1 MLLIL
6 YSISG
11 VNSRNG
17 GKMVRKK
24 MVEKWI
30 LNGFHFDKG
39 ILTDSEFEPPEG
51 LPRGN
56 GGPGESAGHRTGGCH
71 VSKAKGRPGN
81 VVCEDEGG

>member
-30 LNGFHFDKG
+30 FNGFHFDKG
-39 ILTDSEFEPPEG
+39 
-51 LPRGN
+51 
-56 GGPGESAGHRTGGCH
+56 
-71 VSKAKGRPGN
+71 RPYDWFFGTLN
-81 VVCEDEGG
+81 MIIAAQ

>member
-39 ILTDSEFEPPEG
+39 SINQD
-51 LPRGN
+51 RGKR
-56 GGPGESAGHRTGGCH
+56 ERERERDLST
-71 VSKAKGRPGN
+71 SK
-81 VVCEDEGG
+81 

>member
-24 MVEKWI
+24 MVEKWNF
-30 LNGFHFDKG
+30 NGFHFDKG
-39 ILTDSEFEPPEG
+39 IYADLAFAT
-51 LPRGN
+51 
-56 GGPGESAGHRTGGCH
+56 
-71 VSKAKGRPGN
+71 
-81 VVCEDEGG
+81 